1 MIYYII
7 DLFFQ
12 ILNVLGNTIKYF
24 SLLCIQ
30 LNKIYVEITMKE
42 SGIVRKLDNLGRL
55 VIPKEIRRCMR
66 IKEGS
71 PIEFGLLPTG
81 EIVLCKYSLISQIS
95 DYADDFCEVIGDVLD
110 CAVLISDRDKIISGY
125 GISKKSILGAKVSV
139 ELLDIM
145 DSQSCYTA
153 SLQNETTIIPIV
165 ENDNNTY
172 CAEMIYPITIQ
183 GDTEGVI
190 ILLDT
195 KNNSSFGSEHITSL
209 KLVTKFISK
218 QME

>member
-1 MIYYII
+1 
-7 DLFFQ
+7 
-12 ILNVLGNTIKYF
+12 
-24 SLLCIQ
+24 
-30 LNKIYVEITMKE
+30 MKE

-95 DYADDFCEVIGDVLD
+95 DYAEDFCEVIGDVLD
-110 CAVLISDRDKIISGY
+110 CSVLISDRDKIIAGY
-125 GISKKSILGAKVSV
+125 GVSKKSLIGAKVSV

-145 DSQSCYTA
+145 DSGVCFSA
-153 SLQNETTIIPIV
+153 SVLEETTIVPIV
-165 ENDNNTY
+165 ENDSNTY
-172 CAEMIYPITIQ
+172 CAEMIYPISIQ

-190 ILLDT
+190 VLLDA
-195 KNNSSFGSEHITSL
+195 KNNRTFGNEHITTL
-209 KLVTKFISK
+209 KLTAKFISK
-218 QME
+218 QMD